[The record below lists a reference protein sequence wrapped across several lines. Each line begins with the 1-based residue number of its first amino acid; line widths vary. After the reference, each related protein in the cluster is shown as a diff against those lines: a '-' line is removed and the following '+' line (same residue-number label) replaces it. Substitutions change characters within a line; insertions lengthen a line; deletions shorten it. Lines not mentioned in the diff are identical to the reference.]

1 MMMLDR
7 ALSFR
12 LPMLRGADVRQA
24 QQALRRAGL
33 LALEPDGVFG
43 PATRDAVLAFQR
55 ANGLLADGILGPRSW
70 ARLMDQAP
78 PATSE
83 PGWRVMLQ
91 PFLPALTAPHGGPA
105 GTGTR
110 RWRLTPQGVEVDGTL
125 PRGGAATV
133 ARCWAQHGPAMCRT
147 AAARQVPVEL
157 LLATACT
164 ESGGRADAVR
174 EEPGYLDDASTP
186 MRVSPGLM
194 QTLIGTAREALAD
207 PKIDRAALLRPET
220 SLAAGAALIRRQ
232 AMGGRVPTGF
242 DPPLVAIA
250 YNAGSLRAADNPWG
264 MVQTNRGGGHWHADA
279 FVEYFNEAC
288 AVVDGGE
295 ETPSFVALLRG

>member
-70 ARLMDQAP
+70 ARLMEQAP

-83 PGWRVMLQ
+83 PGWQAMLA
-91 PFLPALTAPHGGPA
+91 PYLPALTALHGAPVGNA
-105 GTGTR
+105 AR
-110 RWRLTPQGVEVDGTL
+110 RWRLTAQGVEVDGAL
-125 PRGGAATV
+125 PRGNAATV
-133 ARCWAQHGPAMCRT
+133 LRCWTTHGPAMSRV

-174 EEPGYLDDASTP
+174 EEPGYLDDESTP

-207 PKIDRAALLRPET
+207 PKIDRAALLKPET
-220 SLAAGAALIRRQ
+220 SIAAGAALMRRQ

-242 DPPLVAIA
+242 DPPLVACA
-250 YNAGSLRAADNPWG
+250 YNAGSLRAATNPWG
-264 MVQTNRGGGHWHADA
+264 LVQTNRGAGHWHADA

-288 AVVDGGE
+288 ALMDGNPD
-295 ETPSFVALLRG
+295 TPSVVALLKG